1 MRKSR
6 TMQRGTRRC
15 RSQSCSCSPFRSPDY
30 IPTITGACHR
40 YWQAKYL
47 PLKNPT
53 AIPKKRTLLEAF
65 LHPGP
70 NPLDVDEFLTFINQA
85 PVAKSHSKSD
95 EIFFKEYYSMWT
107 KPF

>member
-1 MRKSR
+1 
-6 TMQRGTRRC
+6 
-15 RSQSCSCSPFRSPDY
+15 
-30 IPTITGACHR
+30 
-40 YWQAKYL
+40 
-47 PLKNPT
+47 LKNPT

-107 KPF
+107 KPFTGFDVVLEFLWVTPERREIVEHAPSTRNWPAHKENYILLPCHQS